1 VKYDLFIN
9 VSSLEHVVFR
19 AKLADI
25 IGSQI
30 IEIAAQKASFQLT
43 IIALAIE
50 IVPTY
55 RDLERYTSGLG
66 TCTVGTL

>member
-1 VKYDLFIN
+1 MN
-9 VSSLEHVVFR
+9 VSSLEHVVIST
-19 AKLADI
+19 KLGDYI
-25 IGSQI
+25 QFQTIQI
-30 IEIAAQKASFQLT
+30 AEQSASFQLT

-66 TCTVGTL
+66 TWTVGIL